1 MKHKTYRQCG
11 QGLSEEEVSVLE
23 TAESCIGA

>member
-11 QGLSEEEVSVLE
+11 QGLNAEEVSALE
-23 TAESCIGA
+23 TAESCVGA